1 MTTKKL
7 VLNLFPFF
15 LLLLLANFAGA
26 QDFTASTLPSVE
38 LCPCSSQAYAV
49 TVQNTGSLANTY
61 TVAASGDAANFVKF
75 NPSKFALESG
85 QSGSFFV
92 VVNSA
97 CNIKGNFDLEILI
110 TADNG
115 LTKAIK
121 QDLKINE
128 CYDYSLQ
135 EGNAVDAAEENVGYV
150 QHDGSYLICTDE
162 QKAIPILI
170 TNNEDFG
177 NEYSIFLDAPEW
189 AKLNVDKA
197 RLDAK
202 KSGVVLI
209 NYDSAGILGKFDL
222 KIAAISELGKV
233 QRKKSIEVNAEKCYD
248 LDLSF
253 EKEDI
258 VCGGETTEYNIII
271 KNKGTISQKVVLEIA
286 GPQWAGLGNNSNS
299 FTLSPREEE
308 KIALSLAPEEDVSGM
323 FDISAAAT
331 PDNKTAFKVSNVV
344 NINVIDKAACY
355 QADISAKAAV
365 NNLYKEDFFFVK
377 VTNNGAKKAA
387 YNAALEGPSWVS
399 LNPEILE
406 LNQGQ
411 TGNLNVKISPSDD
424 IEPNTYGIKIILESN
439 GAIYSKDIDIKLR
452 KETGLEK
459 SFKAAFKA
467 YQYYFYLLISVIIL
481 ILIFIK
487 PIIRTKDK
495 IKNRYKKYKIRQAR
509 LKILRIAREKRQ
521 EERKKQKE
529 QEEKTRERQEKKE
542 AQKIKRKDNEF
553 FKKHKAWAY
562 SIIALIILIFTG
574 RYFKLYNLKYTNIYI
589 RNIFVGYLYYILIG
603 IGVAAALFLLV
614 MLYNHIGRK
623 KKAKKTVNEAK
634 KAEKKAKIARKWYNK
649 PLFILAILIIIIA
662 LITSLAYFSYFDKV
676 KNFVVVYSYYFA
688 LGVVILIIIIAVLS
702 FYKPAIKLLKE

>member
-1 MTTKKL
+1 MPKMTTKKL

-15 LLLLLANFAGA
+15 ILLLLADFAGA

-75 NPSKFALESG
+75 NPSKFALEPG
-85 QSGSFFV
+85 QSGNFFV

-121 QDLKINE
+121 QALKINE

-150 QHDGSYLICTDE
+150 QHDGAYLICTDE

-170 TNNEDFG
+170 TNNENFG

-209 NYDSAGILGKFDL
+209 NYDATGILGKFDL

-271 KNKGTISQKVVLEIA
+271 KNKGAISQKVVLEIA

-308 KIALSLAPEEDVSGM
+308 KITLSLAPEQDVSGM

-331 PDNKTAFKVSNVV
+331 PDNKTAFKVSNVA

-365 NNLYKEDFFFVK
+365 NNLYKEDFFFAK
-377 VTNNGAKKAA
+377 VTNKGAKKAA

-459 SFKAAFKA
+459 NFKAAFKA
-467 YQYYFYLLISVIIL
+467 YQYYFYLLIAVITL

-495 IKNRYKKYKIRQAR
+495 IKTRYKKYKSRQAR
-509 LKILRIAREKRQ
+509 MKILRIAREKRQ

-542 AQKIKRKDNEF
+542 AQKIKRKDKEF

-574 RYFKLYNLKYTNIYI
+574 DYFKLYNLKYTNIYI

-634 KAEKKAKIARKWYNK
+634 KAEKKVKIGRKWYNK

-676 KNFVVVYSYYFA
+676 KDFVVVYSYYFA

-702 FYKPAIKLLKE
+702 FYKPAI